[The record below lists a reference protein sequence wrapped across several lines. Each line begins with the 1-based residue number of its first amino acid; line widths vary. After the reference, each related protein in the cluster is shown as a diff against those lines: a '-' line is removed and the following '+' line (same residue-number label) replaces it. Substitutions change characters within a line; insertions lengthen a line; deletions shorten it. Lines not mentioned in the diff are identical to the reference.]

1 MKSSTRRRWLKT
13 YVTMGIGSVLAGC
26 TGPSDGSE
34 DEETGG
40 NRTPTSTPSPTPP
53 PRETLHNERIFTDKR
68 WPHEFDAGTM
78 LYVKF
83 DVIERGPGTFM
94 FNETEFN
101 GDIEDIRYRIDT
113 AKTISHEILTTGLT
127 YLEAVPRGEAE
138 VLVEAEK

>member
-1 MKSSTRRRWLKT
+1 
-13 YVTMGIGSVLAGC
+13 
-26 TGPSDGSE
+26 
-34 DEETGG
+34 
-40 NRTPTSTPSPTPP
+40 
-53 PRETLHNERIFTDKR
+53 
-68 WPHEFDAGTM
+68 M

-83 DVIERGPGTFM
+83 DVIEGGSGTFM